1 MKIPPETPSRRIH
14 VMGASGSGVTTL
26 GRALAQRLAVAHL
39 DTDDFYWLPSDPPYQ
54 HKREIPAR
62 LQLLRAALS
71 RARGRWVLS
80 GSLDGW
86 GDPLVPLF
94 DLVVFLL
101 VPTDVRVRRL
111 RERELVR
118 YGQEAL
124 APGGLLHEQHHA
136 FLQWAAAYDDAT
148 QEGRSRPR
156 HEAWLAGLPCPVL
169 RVEGAL
175 SVEEMMSWLLDH
187 EALIRKG
194 S

>member
-1 MKIPPETPSRRIH
+1 
-14 VMGASGSGVTTL
+14 VTTL
-26 GRALAQRLAVAHL
+26 GHALAQRLAVAHL

-54 HKREIPAR
+54 HTREIPAR
-62 LQLLRAALS
+62 LQLLRDAMS
-71 RARGRWVLS
+71 RTSGGWVLS

-94 DLVVFLL
+94 DFVVFLL
-101 VPTDVRVRRL
+101 VPTAVRLLRL
-111 RERELVR
+111 REREHAR

-124 APGGLLHEQHHA
+124 APGGRLHEQHQA
-136 FLQWAAAYDDAT
+136 FLQWAAAYDHGT

-156 HEAWLAGLPCPVL
+156 HEAWLARLPCPVL
-169 RVEGAL
+169 RFEGAR
-175 SVEEMMSWLLDH
+175 SVEPTLNRILDH